1 MVLLYNQRRGCSYRA
16 GLNVQ
21 TMIDNKKL
29 FDLFNKHGIRPT
41 DIRANKIISESTLQ
55 RLRNGNVTINA
66 DALNHLCALFN
77 CQPSDL
83 MTYVPD
89 KESERWAKKMWEKLE
104 GR

>member
-1 MVLLYNQRRGCSYRA
+1 MIGDDI
-16 GLNVQ
+16 Q

-29 FDLFNKHGIRPT
+29 FDLFRKHGIHTT
-41 DIRANKIISESTLQ
+41 DIRTNKIISESTLQ
-55 RLRNGNVTINA
+55 RLRKGNVTVNA

-89 KESERWAKKMWEKLE
+89 EESERWAEEMWEKLE